1 MKPYLLLVNL
11 LLLISSSRAQPPV
24 QSNCL
29 APSNIPIEAARYR
42 TTVDVLNK
50 HLSGILIFKPL
61 EDSSW
66 RVVFINEMGVTFFD
80 FSFYPDRYIVHSIL
94 ESMDKKAVKRSL
106 AKDLGMLL
114 RLGIYTSASR
124 QQPEWTTT
132 AQQAGKTAILKLQR
146 KGKVAYQFD
155 ANCQRVTG
163 IRNFGRKKTVVEI
176 TPYYS
181 SGNNKADSVWIEHRN
196 VQFSI
201 RLKKMYAEE

>member
-11 LLLISSSRAQPPV
+11 LLFFFIGRAQTPV
-24 QSNCL
+24 QSDCL
-29 APSNIPIEAARYR
+29 AHSNIPIEEARYR

-50 HLSGILIFKPL
+50 HLSGILIFKPQ

-114 RLGIYTSASR
+114 RLGIYTRISLH
-124 QQPEWTTT
+124 QPEW
-132 AQQAGKTAILKLQR
+132 QSVDKLPGKTAILKLQR

>member
-29 APSNIPIEAARYR
+29 VPSNIPIEAARYR

-50 HLSGILIFKPL
+50 HLSGILIFKPQ
-61 EDSSW
+61 EDTSW

-80 FSFYPDRYIVHSIL
+80 FSFFTDRYVVHSIL

-114 RLGIYTSASR
+114 RLGIFTGLSL
-124 QQPEWTTT
+124 QQPDWQTDEKLP
-132 AQQAGKTAILKLQR
+132 GKTAVLKLQR
-146 KGKVAYQFD
+146 KGKVAYQWD
-155 ANCQRVTG
+155 TNCQRVAG

-181 SGNNKADSVWIEHRN
+181 SGNNKADSIWIEHRN